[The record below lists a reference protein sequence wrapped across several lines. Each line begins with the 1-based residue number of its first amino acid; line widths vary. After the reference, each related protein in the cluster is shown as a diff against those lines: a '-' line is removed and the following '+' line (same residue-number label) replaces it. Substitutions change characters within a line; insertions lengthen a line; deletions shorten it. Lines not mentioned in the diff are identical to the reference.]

1 MLGKQHLNLSLSQNC
16 FSYIVH
22 SSAKTYII
30 ILELLTILQWLSVQ
44 GEEKAR
50 YTFSSGLWIAGSS
63 ERYPT

>member
-1 MLGKQHLNLSLSQNC
+1 MLGKQHLNLSLSQDC

-30 ILELLTILQWLSVQ
+30 ILELWLSVQ